1 MRCVPSG
8 RTPAPFPKSDAK
20 DTVMIIKIPI
30 PKIEIERPSP
40 DLIKRLEGIGSATA
54 SSELRKLGI
63 SSPAIE
69 GITSFVPEKSIVGPA
84 ITLQYLPK
92 REDQFPEGG
101 EYRAPDSQVHR
112 HALYHAQAGDIVV
125 VDGRGEVSSG
135 VFGDMM
141 LTYFKGRGGL
151 GIIIDGAIR
160 DFGDAKKLGLG
171 MWLKGVTPYA
181 HTVTVQFPYA
191 YNVPIDCSGTLVIPG
206 DIIIADDDGAVVV
219 PAALAEQL
227 AEAGG
232 EHSEWEVFTREKLS
246 EGGDLRKYYPLN
258 DEAKA
263 EYEEWKKTNG

>member
-1 MRCVPSG
+1 
-8 RTPAPFPKSDAK
+8 
-20 DTVMIIKIPI
+20 MIIKTPI
-30 PKIEIERPSP
+30 PKIDIERPSP

-54 SSELRKLGI
+54 SGELRKLGI
-63 SSPAIE
+63 SSPVIE
-69 GITSFVPEKSIVGPA
+69 GITSFVPRKSIVGPA

-92 REDQFPEGG
+92 REDQYPEAG
-101 EYRAPDSQVHR
+101 EYREPDSQVHR

-258 DEAKA
+258 NEAKS

>member
-1 MRCVPSG
+1 LRCVPAS
-8 RTPAPFPKSDAK
+8 RTPAPFPQTDAK
-20 DTVMIIKIPI
+20 DTVMIIKTPI
-30 PKIEIERPSP
+30 PKIDIERPSP

-54 SSELRKLGI
+54 SGELRKLGI
-63 SSPAIE
+63 SSPVIE
-69 GITSFVPEKSIVGPA
+69 GITSFVPRKSIVGPA

-92 REDQFPEGG
+92 REDQYPEAG
-101 EYRAPDSQVHR
+101 EYREPDSQVHR

-232 EHSEWEVFTREKLS
+232 EHSEWEVFTRKKLS